1 MANIRKTFN
10 FREGVKVDSDVLV
23 VTGSRVGVGTST
35 PISLLDVKGTSSIT
49 NLKIGAGLTATGIST
64 FNSDVKIGTGITI
77 QSSTGIITANKF
89 YGDGSTLSNIPTSRW
104 ISTQSGIH
112 TLGNVGVGTTNPLFD
127 IQVGGDPN
135 TVGENGIG
143 IHSSGNLKTSGIITA
158 SKYYG
163 DGSSLSGVAGN
174 IGGATTISLDTG
186 IPVSFSNGRLKI
198 YSTNPDGVI
207 QQQSTSGELQIKLYS
222 TSDISTELLHIRGTQ
237 SGGGTTPGLSAQFK
251 PQAGVELSYAGT
263 KRFETTGAGV
273 SISGVC
279 TATTFVG
286 NLTGTASTATVA
298 LSLSQGASYTAKN
311 IIGGIGSFGSIGI
324 GTTNPAT
331 DIQIVN
337 SGNSVI
343 TLGRSDSATGNNG
356 AIGFGKVSNSFPY
369 SNANS
374 LDILNYGT
382 GNVNFYLEA
391 GSVGVTTGDFFWHRR
406 GNYGRLM
413 TLTYGG
419 SLGIGITTPLHNLH
433 VVGTSTVTSK
443 AYFGNDVGVGG
454 DVNVVGGV
462 TAQSF
467 SGDGSALTGVSGD
480 GYWNKTQTGINTIS
494 NVGIGTT
501 NPQTTLQ
508 VGDIYGVSSGMGT
521 FVASAGV
528 AYTCNFYDT
537 FKNVEYTFHIGIGT
551 KTQSQKVLIMHNEG
565 GKAFSQEYGVIYSN
579 EHLVSIGA
587 TLFGANTV
595 EVLITPEP
603 GISGLTTYRFIKQS
617 MR

>member
-135 TVGENGIG
+135 TVGEKGIG

-186 IPVSFSNGRLKI
+186 IPISFSNGRLEI
-198 YSTNPDGVI
+198 YSNNPDGVI
-207 QQQSTSGELQIKLYS
+207 KQKSTSGELQVQLQS
-222 TSDISTELLHIRGTQ
+222 TSGTPTSELFQIK
-237 SGGGTTPGLSAQFK
+237 GLSAGSGISANFR
-251 PQAGVELSYAGT
+251 PASGIELYYNT
-263 KRFETTGAGV
+263 VKRFETTGQGV
-273 SISGVC
+273 NISGVC

-356 AIGFGKVSNSFPY
+356 AIGFGKVSNGFPY

-391 GSVGVTTGDFFWHRR
+391 GSVGVNTGDFYWHRR

-433 VVGTSTVTSK
+433 VVGTSTVTSN

-462 TAQSF
+462 TAHSF

-501 NPQTTLQ
+501 NPRTTLQ

-587 TLFGANTV
+587 TLYGANTV